1 MKLLLKI
8 SIICFLAINPAWGA
22 EVTPTAK
29 DFVSSGKNRASV
41 QTERSVFSGRLDLGS
56 LLGTL
61 TKKSEGMRLP
71 VESRHLY
78 QEIDPVPLKSS
89 KVFTPWLNYFKQ
101 AVVFIMGKLD
111 SERLKIA
118 RWWVSLHD
126 QAGRE
131 IRTFSGVGNPPEAF
145 YWNGR
150 DWEYNI
156 VAVGQSYIPEITL
169 VDYYGARVNLP
180 QKMFYLDRLVWN
192 EPARLTAA
200 FVQTGVFEKKQATF
214 SQEGVMII
222 KELSNLINL
231 KDALILEIECQGPD
245 ADLMKDRA
253 RFLKEYFERENLR
266 LKKIRVRSSGTTGP
280 AVIYLTA
287 TKRL

>member
-1 MKLLLKI
+1 MKLLFKI
-8 SIICFLAINPAWGA
+8 SIICLLGARSGWGA

-29 DFVSSGKNRASV
+29 DFVSTGKNRASV
-41 QTERSVFSGRLDLGS
+41 KTERTVFTGRLNLDS

-61 TKKSEGMRLP
+61 AKKSDGMKLP
-71 VESRHLY
+71 TELRHLY

-89 KVFTPWLNYFKQ
+89 KVFTPWLNHFKQ

-118 RWWVSLHD
+118 RWSVTLHD
-126 QAGRE
+126 QAGQE
-131 IRTFSGVGNPPEAF
+131 IRSFSGVGNPPEAF

-169 VDYYGARVNLP
+169 TDYYGARVSLP
-180 QKMFYLDRLVWN
+180 QKMFFLDRLIWN
-192 EPARLTAA
+192 EPGRLTAA
-200 FVQTGVFEKKQATF
+200 FVQAGVFGKKHATF
-214 SQEGVMII
+214 SPEGVMII
-222 KELSNLINL
+222 RELSNLINL

-245 ADLMKDRA
+245 ADLMQDRA
-253 RFLKEYFERENLR
+253 QFLKEYFERENLR
-266 LKKIRVRSSGTTGP
+266 LKKIRVRSSKTSGT

-287 TKRL
+287 MKRP